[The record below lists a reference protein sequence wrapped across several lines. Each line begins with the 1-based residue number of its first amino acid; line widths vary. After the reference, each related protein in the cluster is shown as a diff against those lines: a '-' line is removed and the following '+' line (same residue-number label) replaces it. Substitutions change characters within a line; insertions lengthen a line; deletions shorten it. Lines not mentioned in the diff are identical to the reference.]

1 MVITAA
7 LAFSLGTLPLLAHGQ
22 AGGFGPG
29 LQADGQ
35 GAGGRGPGRPGPGG
49 PMGILP
55 GLNRVDLTDAQRE
68 QIRAILEQA
77 RATGDPGEKV
87 RQAEQA
93 LHAAVL
99 ADTPDSQAIEAAR
112 TAINS
117 AQTAELDRRIEL
129 MQRVAQ
135 VLTPAQRQQLAQLP
149 PPGGARGRGPGR
161 GQRND

>member
-1 MVITAA
+1 MNRRMVITAA

-22 AGGFGPG
+22 AGGVGAGPPADGPGAGGFGPG

-35 GAGGRGPGRPGPGG
+35 GAGGRGPGRPGPGGPGG

-99 ADTPDSQAIEAAR
+99 ADTP
-112 TAINS
+112 
-117 AQTAELDRRIEL
+117 
-129 MQRVAQ
+129 
-135 VLTPAQRQQLAQLP
+135 
-149 PPGGARGRGPGR
+149 
-161 GQRND
+161 